1 MRLNARW
8 TLAALAALAV
18 LVSVS
23 RAADAQGM
31 ACGDLQNAY
40 GPYDYRTAT
49 EFQKH
54 LVEGAHFTP
63 EVESLKGARG
73 SATVGGDIDYT
84 LRAFPNHPA
93 ERQKL
98 LIDLS
103 DEEDLDVT
111 VWLER
116 LTADADPAVRAGAA
130 RVAVERRAD
139 LASRLE
145 QMSRSD
151 PDATVRRIA
160 GYYHQKMLSVR

>member
-1 MRLNARW
+1 MRRNARR

-23 RAADAQGM
+23 RAAGAQGM

-73 SATVGGDIDYT
+73 SATRG
-84 LRAFPNHPA
+84 
-93 ERQKL
+93 
-98 LIDLS
+98 
-103 DEEDLDVT
+103 
-111 VWLER
+111 W
-116 LTADADPAVRAGAA
+116 
-130 RVAVERRAD
+130 
-139 LASRLE
+139 
-145 QMSRSD
+145 
-151 PDATVRRIA
+151 
-160 GYYHQKMLSVR
+160 